1 MCGIVGAFANL
12 DKKIIQKMVDSLS
25 HRGPDNAAF
34 ESIRDVHLGHTRLSI
49 IDLSKDSDQPLW
61 DSKKNACIVF
71 NGEIY
76 NYKAL
81 RKTLCHLG
89 YEFASQGDAEVLL
102 NLYLHYGIA
111 CLEQLEGIF
120 AFAIWDEQTQELL
133 VARDR
138 FGVKPFYYME
148 NQGGFYFASEMKSL
162 MLVPGVS
169 KDLNYDALL
178 RSIVFLWSPGP
189 DTILKNIL
197 KLEPGNFLVVKDRK
211 IINKEQ
217 YSTWPEYNPE
227 KMSVEHACE
236 RIQHALQA
244 SVADQLVADVPVGA
258 FLSGGLD
265 SSLLVAMAKQ
275 AGADQLECFTIKSM
289 KTGERNEGFVDD
301 LPYAKDVA
309 AFVGVNLNV
318 VDATPD
324 MMKLL
329 PKMIYHLD
337 EPQADPAP
345 LNVLLICEQARKKG
359 IKVLFSGAGGDDVFT
374 GYRRHRAVG
383 FEKYYLSLPLFARA
397 LLQRVSR
404 KLPKK
409 KPFLRRI
416 SKLFF
421 YTALSENERLLSYFY
436 WIDPQVVCA
445 LFTNVIQTRL
455 SDYPMGSVLADLD
468 ARPETN
474 KLEKMLYLERRYF
487 LVDHNFNYTDKMSMA
502 HGVEVRVPFLDKR
515 VVDVAASLNVSLKQK
530 GREGKWILK
539 KMAERYLPKSV
550 IYRPKMGFGA
560 PLRRWLRHDL
570 KPLVD
575 DLLGDASLRQR
586 ALFKPEAVH
595 KLIEQDLSDQEDYS
609 YPIFALL
616 CIELWCRIF
625 IDGDTSLVFDET
637 RSVFKDEYETNFA

>member
-1 MCGIVGAFANL
+1 MCGIVGAIANPEQ
-12 DKKIIQKMVDSLS
+12 KIIQKMVHSLL

-34 ESIRDVHLGHTRLSI
+34 ESLRDVHLGHTRLSI
-49 IDLSKDSDQPLW
+49 IDLSKESDQPLW
-61 DSKKNACIVF
+61 DINRNACIVF

-81 RKTLCHLG
+81 RKTLCELG
-89 YEFASQGDAEVLL
+89 YQFASQGDAEVLL
-102 NLYLHYGIA
+102 ILYLHYGVA

-120 AFAIWDEQTQELL
+120 AFAIWDERTQELL

-138 FGVKPFYYME
+138 FGVKPFYYTE
-148 NQGGFYFASEMKSL
+148 NQDGFYFASEMKAL
-162 MLVPGVS
+162 LLIPGVS
-169 KDLNYDALL
+169 KDLDYDALL

-189 DTILKNIL
+189 NTILKNIF
-197 KLEPGNFLVVKDRK
+197 KLEPGHFLVVKDRK
-211 IINKEQ
+211 IVKKEQ
-217 YSTWPEYNPE
+217 FSKWSEYKPEV
-227 KMSVEHACE
+227 MSVEDACE

-244 SVADQLVADVPVGA
+244 SVKDQLIADVPVGA

-275 AGADQLECFTIKSM
+275 AGAESLECFTIKSM
-289 KTGERNEGFVDD
+289 AAGERNEGFVDD

-309 AFVGVNLNV
+309 DFVGVNLNV
-318 VDATPD
+318 VEAKPD
-324 MMKLL
+324 MIKLL

-345 LNVLLICEQARKKG
+345 LNVLLICEQARQKG
-359 IKVLFSGAGGDDVFT
+359 IKVLFSGAGGDDIFT

-383 FEKYYLSLPLFARA
+383 LEKYYSNLPLFVRT
-397 LLQRVSR
+397 LLQRISR

-409 KPFLRRI
+409 NPHFRRI
-416 SKLFF
+416 AKFF
-421 YTALSENERLLSYFY
+421 CYASLAENEHLLSYFY
-436 WIDPQVVCA
+436 WIDPQVVRA
-445 LFTNVIQTRL
+445 LFTDEIQNQL
-455 SDYPMGSVLADLD
+455 SDHPMASILDDLS

-515 VVDVAASLNVSLKQK
+515 VADIAASLDVNLKQR
-530 GREGKWILK
+530 GGEGKWILK

-550 IYRPKMGFGA
+550 IYRPKAGFGA
-560 PLRRWLRHDL
+560 PLRHWLQHDL

-575 DLLGDASLRQR
+575 DLLSDASLRQR

-595 KLIEQDLSDQEDYS
+595 QLIEQDLSGQEDYS

-616 CIELWCRIF
+616 CIEIWCRIF
-625 IDGDTSLVFDET
+625 IDGDTSLVVNET
-637 RSVFKDEYETNFA
+637 HSVFKEEDETTFA